1 MQDTPLQSL
10 KHISKTLNQ
19 IQYAYKQTLDLFLT
33 QLEDAPE
40 VNPMVKEFIKEYV
53 QHTPNLEHLH
63 LFIAMELGNAQVGKT
78 KIAKPFQEKCFDWSD
93 FENQAQLEFV
103 TRKPYSNKLMVKRLV
118 YRFNKQKNYTLTDI
132 FVESTDKLGDLA

>member
-10 KHISKTLNQ
+10 KNISRTLHQ
-19 IQYAYKQTLDLFLT
+19 IQYTYKQTLELFLIQIEET
-33 QLEDAPE
+33 PE
-40 VNPMVKEFIKEYV
+40 VNPIVKDFIKEYV
-53 QHTPNLEHLH
+53 THNPDLEHLH

-93 FENQAQLEFV
+93 FESQAQLEFV

-132 FVESTDKLGDLA
+132 LVESTDKLGDL

>member
-1 MQDTPLQSL
+1 MQDSPLQSL
-10 KHISKTLNQ
+10 KNISRTLNQ
-19 IQYAYKQTLDLFLT
+19 IQYTYKQTLDMFLT
-33 QLEDAPE
+33 QLEETPE
-40 VNPMVKEFIKEYV
+40 VNPIVKDFIKEYV
-53 QHTPNLEHLH
+53 AHKPDLTKLH

-93 FENQAQLEFV
+93 FESQAQLEFV

-132 FVESTDKLGDLA
+132 FVESTDKLGDL